1 MMIIEKII
9 EGKSRKR
16 IHLIEK
22 DNNKIIMD
30 MVNSTKDY
38 GNLSYKYENREI
50 VKEKRKIFLEDLK
63 LYFSREIET
72 PIILKPQHSNEIVI
86 VGEEDSGKGWTDYEN
101 AIPADGLVV
110 ISPLKKIL
118 PLGVLAADCAVLLV
132 HLEGTRIYGI
142 FHISRKNVDLLSD
155 ILLLFKGFYYAV
167 YYKEEKN
174 FRLSIT
180 VSPYGVY
187 DLEEGVHIDMKE
199 MITKKL
205 EEAEDKYFSNFSNDQ
220 IVIYF
225 SEYLTTSSPGSDFFY
240 SHHLSSINKSNEER
254 FMSLGFLR
262 VA

>member
-1 MMIIEKII
+1 MRERILTVRGRRIHIIEK
-9 EGKSRKR
+9 EEDK
-16 IHLIEK
+16 
-22 DNNKIIMD
+22 KIIMV
-30 MVNSTKDY
+30 MINTTRDY
-38 GNLSYKYENREI
+38 GNLSYKYDESVI
-50 VKEKRKIFLEDLK
+50 VKERRKVLMEDLK
-63 LYFSREIET
+63 LYFSKEIET
-72 PIILKPQHSNEIVI
+72 PIILKPKHSNEIVI
-86 VGEEDSGKGWTDYEN
+86 VGEEDSGKGWADYEN

-187 DLEEGVHIDMKE
+187 DLEEGVHIDMREK
-199 MITKKL
+199 ISKKL
-205 EEAEDKYFSNFSNDQ
+205 EEAEDKYFFNFSNYQ
-220 IVIYF
+220 IEMYF
-225 SEYLTTSSPGSDFFY
+225 SEYLTTSSPGRELFY
-240 SHHLSSINKSNEER
+240 SHHLSSVERLKEER